1 MVMRGVMEEKVSR
14 IAEVIVS
21 SVKPFQLM
29 MGKITGIGAV
39 GLVQFIIWIILMGGI
54 RLLVLMFFPSLL
66 GATEGMEDM
75 KTVVD
80 SLALNIEKF
89 FGREEQKADFE
100 ASMQDILELSGGAY
114 SSVKEIMAQVQSN
127 KAQNYTPRKYISRR

>member
-1 MVMRGVMEEKVSR
+1 MEQDREKIEQTVRKCTDRLGFVTEEQVQSMVECLTKMQD
-14 IAEVIVS
+14 
-21 SVKPFQLM
+21 VK
-29 MGKITGIGAV
+29 
-39 GLVQFIIWIILMGGI
+39 
-54 RLLVLMFFPSLL
+54 S
-66 GATEGMEDM
+66 
-75 KTVVD
+75 VVD

-114 SSVKEIMAQVQSN
+114 SNVDEIISQVQNN

>member
-1 MVMRGVMEEKVSR
+1 MEQDREKIEQTVRKCTDRLGFVTEEQVQSMVECLTKMQD
-14 IAEVIVS
+14 
-21 SVKPFQLM
+21 VK
-29 MGKITGIGAV
+29 
-39 GLVQFIIWIILMGGI
+39 
-54 RLLVLMFFPSLL
+54 S
-66 GATEGMEDM
+66 
-75 KTVVD
+75 VVD

-114 SSVKEIMAQVQSN
+114 SSVDEIISQVQNN

>member
-1 MVMRGVMEEKVSR
+1 MEQDREKIEQTVRKCTDRLGFVTEEQVQSMVE
-14 IAEVIVS
+14 
-21 SVKPFQLM
+21 
-29 MGKITGIGAV
+29 
-39 GLVQFIIWIILMGGI
+39 
-54 RLLVLMFFPSLL
+54 RLTKMQDIKS
-66 GATEGMEDM
+66 
-75 KTVVD
+75 VVD

-114 SSVKEIMAQVQSN
+114 SSVDEIISQVQNN

>member
-1 MVMRGVMEEKVSR
+1 MEQDREKIEQTVRKCTDRLGFVTEEQVQSMVE
-14 IAEVIVS
+14 
-21 SVKPFQLM
+21 
-29 MGKITGIGAV
+29 
-39 GLVQFIIWIILMGGI
+39 
-54 RLLVLMFFPSLL
+54 RL
-66 GATEGMEDM
+66 TKM
-75 KTVVD
+75 KDIKSVVD

-114 SSVKEIMAQVQSN
+114 SSVDEIISQVQNN

>member
-1 MVMRGVMEEKVSR
+1 MEQDREKIEQTVRKCTDRLGFVTEEQVQSMVE
-14 IAEVIVS
+14 
-21 SVKPFQLM
+21 
-29 MGKITGIGAV
+29 
-39 GLVQFIIWIILMGGI
+39 
-54 RLLVLMFFPSLL
+54 RLTKMQDIKS
-66 GATEGMEDM
+66 
-75 KTVVD
+75 VVD

-114 SSVKEIMAQVQSN
+114 SSVDEIIVQVQNN

>member
-1 MVMRGVMEEKVSR
+1 MEQDREKIEQTVRKCTDRLGFVTEEQVQSMVE
-14 IAEVIVS
+14 
-21 SVKPFQLM
+21 
-29 MGKITGIGAV
+29 
-39 GLVQFIIWIILMGGI
+39 
-54 RLLVLMFFPSLL
+54 RL
-66 GATEGMEDM
+66 TKM
-75 KTVVD
+75 KDIKSVVD

-114 SSVKEIMAQVQSN
+114 SSVDEIITQVQNN

>member
-1 MVMRGVMEEKVSR
+1 MEQNREKIEQTVRKCTDRLGFVTEEQVQSMVE
-14 IAEVIVS
+14 
-21 SVKPFQLM
+21 
-29 MGKITGIGAV
+29 
-39 GLVQFIIWIILMGGI
+39 
-54 RLLVLMFFPSLL
+54 RLTKMQDIKS
-66 GATEGMEDM
+66 
-75 KTVVD
+75 VVD

-114 SSVKEIMAQVQSN
+114 SSVDEIISQVQNN

>member
-1 MVMRGVMEEKVSR
+1 MEQDRDKIEVVVRKCTGRLGYVTEEQVQSMVE
-14 IAEVIVS
+14 
-21 SVKPFQLM
+21 
-29 MGKITGIGAV
+29 
-39 GLVQFIIWIILMGGI
+39 
-54 RLLVLMFFPSLL
+54 RL
-66 GATEGMEDM
+66 ATMQDM

-114 SSVKEIMAQVQSN
+114 SRIDEIMAQVESN

>member
-1 MVMRGVMEEKVSR
+1 MEQDREKIEQTVRKCTDRLGFVTEEQVQSMVECLTKMQDIKS
-14 IAEVIVS
+14 
-21 SVKPFQLM
+21 
-29 MGKITGIGAV
+29 
-39 GLVQFIIWIILMGGI
+39 
-54 RLLVLMFFPSLL
+54 
-66 GATEGMEDM
+66 
-75 KTVVD
+75 VVD

-114 SSVKEIMAQVQSN
+114 SSVDEIIAQVQNN

>member
-1 MVMRGVMEEKVSR
+1 MVECLTKMQDIKS
-14 IAEVIVS
+14 
-21 SVKPFQLM
+21 
-29 MGKITGIGAV
+29 
-39 GLVQFIIWIILMGGI
+39 
-54 RLLVLMFFPSLL
+54 
-66 GATEGMEDM
+66 
-75 KTVVD
+75 VVD

-114 SSVKEIMAQVQSN
+114 SSVDEIISQVQNN

>member
-1 MVMRGVMEEKVSR
+1 MEQDREK
-14 IAEVIVS
+14 IE
-21 SVKPFQLM
+21 Q
-29 MGKITGIGAV
+29 AV
-39 GLVQFIIWIILMGGI
+39 RKCTDRLGFVTEEQVQSMIE
-54 RLLVLMFFPSLL
+54 RLTKMQDIKS
-66 GATEGMEDM
+66 
-75 KTVVD
+75 VVD

-114 SSVKEIMAQVQSN
+114 SSVDEIIAQVQNN

>member
-1 MVMRGVMEEKVSR
+1 MEQDREKIEQTVRKCTDRLGFVTEEQVQS
-14 IAEVIVS
+14 IVE
-21 SVKPFQLM
+21 
-29 MGKITGIGAV
+29 
-39 GLVQFIIWIILMGGI
+39 
-54 RLLVLMFFPSLL
+54 RLTKMNDIKS
-66 GATEGMEDM
+66 
-75 KTVVD
+75 VVD

-114 SSVKEIMAQVQSN
+114 SSVDEIIAQVQNN